1 VPLAHRRQELAI
13 QGPEA
18 IAALAVIGFGG
29 VAVLNLTRAVARR
42 IGGGQDRATIG
53 ELQALRDE
61 VDHLRADLDAVHGR
75 LAEVDELQGRLD
87 FAERMLAQVKARGA
101 LPAGPD

>member
-1 VPLAHRRQELAI
+1 M

-18 IAALAVIGFGG
+18 ILALAVVGFGG
-29 VAVLNLTRAVARR
+29 VAVLNLTRAIARR

-61 VDHLRADLDAVHGR
+61 VDHLRAELDAVHGR
-75 LAEVDELQGRLD
+75 LAEVDEMQGRLD
-87 FAERMLAQVKARGA
+87 FAERVLAQARAKGA
-101 LPAGPD
+101 LSAGPD